1 MSEGYVP
8 LSAAIIERALLDYK
22 QALSEKDEGTI
33 RECERFLRSHWFA
46 FLSDLDGEK
55 LIAIM
60 RGNLHERILESSS
73 STPQAYQTE
82 DS

>member
-33 RECERFLRSHWFA
+33 RECERFLRSQWFA

-73 STPQAYQTE
+73 STPQTHQPENT
-82 DS
+82 

>member
-33 RECERFLRSHWFA
+33 RECERFLRSQWFA

-60 RGNLHERILESSS
+60 RGNLHERILEQSGT
-73 STPQAYQTE
+73 TPQTHQPENT
-82 DS
+82 

>member
-1 MSEGYVP
+1 MP

-33 RECERFLRSHWFA
+33 RECERFLRSQWFA

-55 LIAIM
+55 LIVMMKA
-60 RGNLHERILESSS
+60 EAE
-73 STPQAYQTE
+73 
-82 DS
+82 

>member
-33 RECERFLRSHWFA
+33 RECARFLRSQWFA

>member
-33 RECERFLRSHWFA
+33 RECERFLRSQWFA

-55 LIAIM
+55 LIVMMLSLI
-60 RGNLHERILESSS
+60 HISS
-73 STPQAYQTE
+73 
-82 DS
+82 